1 MLIKF
6 IISVHCFVKFS
17 RDNTTMDYF
26 TNKIY
31 FKSKNAFLI
40 TSILLTLAFIAGV
53 GMQGFFPVLSI
64 QLLISVFLVLFSFI
78 FNVTLG
84 MTGFLLSLALNI
96 LQIIVYMYKVVVLK
110 DINSYYLLAVTALS
124 IIIILLFQL
133 FMRRVSDN
141 IIKLREKLDNEQ
153 TRRINSET
161 TSLIE
166 SSMMRQNLITKH
178 ESIKDAKAVSET
190 IGNSKASHL
199 DSLTTLPGRE
209 RIFAHIDK
217 LVNESIASEKTS
229 EVRIIYMTALDSTNF
244 LNNLGHRSTD
254 LFIQCIAH
262 RIRECAH
269 PDDLVGRISRLEFV
283 VVTNREMSQSVFD
296 SYIDALIMAAEDSV
310 MNEAG
315 NAKLKYYAG
324 YSVFPETSRFSG
336 DLLHEAERA
345 VREAIRTNVGVV
357 HFEAPSN
364 VIRVYNSPLYK
375 LSKQELIDT
384 IENAIKG
391 DEINM
396 VYQPQFDKDNKLTG
410 FEAFLRWNSPIY
422 GQVAPSNFLIIAE
435 RANAMYEIGVICIR
449 KALTMLS
456 DINKINPNLKM
467 TINLSSAQ
475 LESADIVKDFSEL
488 VAALNINSKN
498 IVVDIP
504 EESLLTDI
512 NASRPVI
519 EAFAELE
526 ITMALDNFG
535 RCYSSLNNIPLF
547 PISLVKLDSHFTS
560 DLKEGSHYRI
570 LSSSIIDLL
579 TEIDIPVTATG
590 VISEESYL
598 ALKSFGCQYF
608 QGVYFSSPLED
619 QEVINYIKTKE

>member
-6 IISVHCFVKFS
+6 IISVHYFVIFS

-26 TNKIY
+26 TDKIY
-31 FKSKNAFLI
+31 FKSKNAFLL
-40 TSILLTLAFIAGV
+40 TTILLTLAFIAGV

-64 QLLISVFLVLFSFI
+64 QLLISIFLVLFTFV

-84 MTGFLLSLALNI
+84 MTGFLLSLTLNI
-96 LQIIVYMYKVVVLK
+96 LQIIVYIYKVTVLQ
-110 DINSYYLLAVTALS
+110 DRNSYYLLAVTSLS
-124 IIIILLFQL
+124 IVITLLFQL

-153 TRRINSET
+153 SRRISSET

-166 SSMMRQNLITKH
+166 STMMRQNLITKH
-178 ESIKDAKAVSET
+178 ETIKDAKAVSES
-190 IGNSKASHL
+190 ISNSKSSHL

-229 EVRIIYMTALDSTNF
+229 SVRIIYMTALDSEHF
-244 LNNLGHRSTD
+244 LNNLGHRATD

-283 VVTNREMSQSVFD
+283 IVTDREMSDSVFN

-315 NAKLKYYAG
+315 NARLKYYAG

-336 DLLHEAERA
+336 DLLYEAERA
-345 VREAIRTNVGVV
+345 VREAIRTNSGTV
-357 HFEAPSN
+357 HFEAPES
-364 VIRVYNSPLYK
+364 VIRVYNSPLYN

-384 IENAIKG
+384 MENAIKG

-396 VYQPQFDKDNKLTG
+396 VYQPQFNRDGKLTG
-410 FEAFLRWNSPIY
+410 VEAFVRWNSPIY
-422 GQVAPSNFLIIAE
+422 GQVSPSNFLIIAE
-435 RANAMYEIGVICIR
+435 RANAMYEIGIICIR

-456 DINKINPNLKM
+456 EINKINPELKM
-467 TINLSSAQ
+467 AINLSSAQ
-475 LESADIVKDFSEL
+475 LESPDIVNDFSEL
-488 VAALNINSKN
+488 VSAFNINKKN
-498 IVVDIP
+498 IVIDIP

-519 EAFAELE
+519 EAFAELD

-560 DLKEGSHYRI
+560 DLREGSHYRI

-590 VISEESYL
+590 VASEESYN

-608 QGVYFSSPLED
+608 QGLYFSNPMTDEAIVDYVKSH
-619 QEVINYIKTKE
+619 